1 MIHITRKVKLPSE
14 LSLFRIR
21 QIANTTFENM
31 CKTGDASL
39 VFTDDREVQQLNSEY
54 RDIDQPT
61 DVLSFPSEEIDP
73 QTDSWYL
80 GDVIISVERA
90 KSQADAT
97 NHPFHEELS
106 MLIVHGCLHLS
117 GLDHYSD
124 EEKNVMK
131 NHQESI
137 LKTLGILN
145 FSWPE
150 EM

>member
-1 MIHITRKVKLPSE
+1 MIYITRKVALPSE

-21 QIANTTFENM
+21 QIAKSAFVNTG
-31 CKTGDASL
+31 KIGDASI
-39 VFTDDREVQQLNSEY
+39 VFTDDMEIHQLNKDY
-54 RDIDQPT
+54 REIDQPT

-90 KSQADAT
+90 RSQADAAS
-97 NHPFHEELS
+97 HPFHEELS

-117 GLDHYSD
+117 GLDHFTD

-131 NHQESI
+131 THQETI
-137 LKTLGILN
+137 LKTLGIEN
-145 FSWPE
+145 YSWPE

>member
-1 MIHITRKVKLPSE
+1 MIHVTRKVTLPSE
-14 LSLFRIR
+14 VSLFRIR
-21 QIANTTFENM
+21 QIANAAFNYM
-31 CKTGDASL
+31 GKTGDVSL
-39 VFTDDREVQQLNSEY
+39 VFTDDREIQQLNKEY
-54 RDIDQPT
+54 REVDQST

-90 KSQADAT
+90 KSQADLA

-106 MLIVHGCLHLS
+106 MLIVHGCLHLC

-124 EEKNVMK
+124 DEKNIMK
-131 NHQESI
+131 IKQETI
-137 LKTLGILN
+137 LKNLGIVN
-145 FSWPE
+145 YSWPE